1 VGQTTGRTRQSRRQ
15 RDNLVHAPRKDIYL
29 YPLVSDVRRELCR

>member
-1 VGQTTGRTRQSRRQ
+1 
-15 RDNLVHAPRKDIYL
+15 LVHAPRKDIYL